1 VRSNQDIGFL
11 EPVLVLCPGW
21 LVAQGLFFKQDYLAA
36 QEISNRT
43 KLFYY
48 FERSGQLVPG
58 EDESYQLE
66 IYPGKLN

>member
-1 VRSNQDIGFL
+1 MSRLAGRT
-11 EPVLVLCPGW
+11 
-21 LVAQGLFFKQDYLAA
+21 GLFFKQDYLAA